1 MLQMF
6 LPCFGCAMDGCCW
19 YIVFNYLGCFDHP
32 EPVQPVQQAQQLY
45 QVQEPNPFTHTG
57 VPKDAHMLPAYR

>member
-1 MLQMF
+1 
-6 LPCFGCAMDGCCW
+6 MDGCCW

-32 EPVQPVQQAQQLY
+32 EPVQPVQQSY

-57 VPKDAHMLPAYR
+57 MPKDAHMLPAYR